1 MSIATRSHH
10 TVEPHSRIRLLAE
23 TTVNRI
29 AAGEV
34 IERPAAAVKELVENA
49 LDAGA
54 QRIAV
59 ALLGGGIDRIEVTD
73 DGSGMTAEELRLCVL
88 RHATSKLTDDNL
100 IRINTLG
107 FRGEALPSIGAA
119 ARLEVTSRPRGDEG
133 GHANSITVEGGAVG
147 PIVPAAGAP
156 GTRVVVRDLFF
167 ATPARRKF
175 LKHPRTEA
183 EHAEAVVRRLA
194 MAAPGTAFRLEN
206 ESRVI
211 FDLPAQERAPRVAAL
226 LGAEAAAAMLP
237 VREARAITRGA
248 GGGDIQDA
256 AAGEAPGEMVLSGYL
271 CAPAISRMTAAA
283 QGLVVNGR
291 PVADPV
297 LKTAVR
303 VAYRD
308 VIAHGRH
315 PVVALWLDLPP
326 EDLDVNVHPAKTEL
340 RFRDPAAVRS
350 LVIGALSRVL
360 SGAAGTDMPG
370 PGLTPGLMQHRPALN
385 LAWSRSMARSG
396 IRALPLPGFPREPPM
411 QAGVSET
418 ILTPAYGPNG
428 SWPTASDAAASAF
441 PITSGPGASLEA
453 NTRSASR
460 HQNFAAPPSARTVS
474 VPGSAADYPLG
485 AAVAQVL
492 DTYII
497 AVAADGT
504 LILVDQH
511 AAHERLTH
519 EAIRT
524 RMLDG
529 GAVGQPLL
537 LPAVVDLPEADA
549 GRLLARAD
557 ELARLGLE
565 IESFGPGAV
574 LVRTLPAALG
584 APEPAPLIRDIAD
597 ELAELDETVTLSAR
611 LDAVIARMA
620 CHGSIRAGRRLG
632 QAEMDALLRQME
644 ATPRAATCS
653 HGRPTFLRLSKA
665 EIETLFGRR

>member
-1 MSIATRSHH
+1 MSGPSRDDPVDAVTTQREGATN
-10 TVEPHSRIRLLAE
+10 TVVSRIRMLPE

-54 QRIAV
+54 RRISV
-59 ALLGGGIDRIEVTD
+59 ALSGGGIDRIEVTD
-73 DGSGMTAEELRLCVL
+73 DGSGMTEEELGLCVL

-100 IRINTLG
+100 IRIDTLG

-119 ARLEVTSRPRGDEG
+119 ARLQITSRT
-133 GHANSITVEGGAVG
+133 HQAANASCISVEGGAVG
-147 PIVPAAGAP
+147 MVEPAAGAP
-156 GTRVVVRDLFF
+156 GTRIVVRDLFF

-175 LKHPRTEA
+175 LKQPRTEA

-194 MAAPGTAFRLEN
+194 MASPATAFRLEN
-206 ESRVI
+206 EGRVI
-211 FDLPAQERAPRVAAL
+211 FDLATQDRASRVAAL
-226 LGAEAAAAMLP
+226 LGSEAAGAMLP
-237 VREARAITRGA
+237 VRETRAIA
-248 GGGDIQDA
+248 GG
-256 AAGEAPGEMVLSGYL
+256 ELVLSGYI
-271 CAPAISRMTAAA
+271 CAPAMSRMTGVA
-283 QGLVVNGR
+283 QSLVVNGR

-315 PVVALWLDLPP
+315 AVVALWLDLPP
-326 EDLDVNVHPAKTEL
+326 EELDVNVHPAKSEL
-340 RFRDPAAVRS
+340 RFRDAAAVRS

-360 SGAAGTDMPG
+360 AGGADEADTGTRPG
-370 PGLTPGLMQHRPALN
+370 GETGGLMRHRPSLR
-385 LAWSRSMARSG
+385 LAWTSSAARAG
-396 IRALPLPGFPREPPM
+396 IRALPLPGFGRPS
-411 QAGVSET
+411 GVSET
-418 ILTPAYGPNG
+418 VTLPDYGPSAPQFAESQLAANQTG
-428 SWPTASDAAASAF
+428 EVDAAFSS
-441 PITSGPGASLEA
+441 PRSTESG
-453 NTRSASR
+453 
-460 HQNFAAPPSARTVS
+460 PPSASAPGLEFSSGPAARAIPTP
-474 VPGSAADYPLG
+474 VPDQRYPLG

-519 EAIRT
+519 EAIRA
-524 RMLDG
+524 RLFDG
-529 GAVGQPLL
+529 GVAGQPLL
-537 LPAVVDLPEADA
+537 LPAVVELPEADTE
-549 GRLLARAD
+549 RLLARAD
-557 ELARLGLE
+557 DLARLGLE
-565 IESFGPGAV
+565 VESFGPGAI
-574 LVRTLPAALG
+574 LVRSLPAALG
-584 APEPAPLIRDIAD
+584 APEPAPLVRDIAD
-597 ELAELDETVTLSAR
+597 ELAELDETMTLSAR

-632 QAEMDALLRQME
+632 QAEMNALLRQME

-653 HGRPTFLRLSKA
+653 HGRPTFLKLSKA
-665 EIETLFGRR
+665 EIETLFGRA